1 MKRRLISSIIEIIVG
16 LVLSVLGFT
25 GIVDEY
31 WSGMGAALLIVGIL
45 FMIRQIRYRTNDE
58 YREKKDIEY
67 NDERNKYIA
76 QKSWAWA
83 AYSYVLIAALSTIAF
98 KLVGR
103 EDMMML
109 ASGSVCL
116 IMVLYW
122 ISYLFVRKKY

>member
-1 MKRRLISSIIEIIVG
+1 
-16 LVLSVLGFT
+16 
-25 GIVDEY
+25 
-31 WSGMGAALLIVGIL
+31 MGAALLIVGIL